1 MRVDRYIAINS
12 YGGLY
17 GKGIRHNVMSPSVIL
32 NLLYVFISFYKN
44 TSESSTSRV
53 VSLRGEKRLQ
63 ILLVVYG
70 DILHYL

>member
-1 MRVDRYIAINS
+1 M
-12 YGGLY
+12 GLFME
-17 GKGIRHNVMSPSVIL
+17 KVSDNVMSPSVIL